1 MTLSQRD
8 PKNENFSKT
17 APSEA
22 KRCSSREKPRYLPEQ
37 SSPKNLKKRAKSNDA
52 RARQKIRA
60 NSNNRDLL
68 SSKNLHA
75 KNQAHSQKPQSVSKS
90 TVKVSKSLPLPK
102 SRSEEIIFNERR
114 AAKLRVNIERKAKH
128 RNAQAGRNKRIP
140 AKVDGQTGKGVG
152 IADRIKGLENA
163 GKPKDFMDE
172 VRDSIDP
179 RPPLFTSQ
187 FLASDLADIEQIEEK
202 RQMEAAIGKL
212 SLPREINLLVIM
224 QRAATYGGHKSA

>member
-8 PKNENFSKT
+8 PKNENFSRT

-22 KRCSSREKPRYLPEQ
+22 KRCSSREKPRSLPEQ
-37 SSPKNLKKRAKSNDA
+37 SSPKNLKKSAKSNDA

-60 NSNNRDLL
+60 NSNNRDLT
-68 SSKNLHA
+68 SSKKLRA
-75 KNQAHSQKPQSVSKS
+75 KNQAHSQKPQSVSKP
-90 TVKVSKSLPLPK
+90 TANASKSLPLPK

>member
-1 MTLSQRD
+1 MTPSQRD
-8 PKNENFSKT
+8 PKNKSELLSQP
-17 APSEA
+17 APS
-22 KRCSSREKPRYLPEQ
+22 KSRRRSSRENPKYLPEQ
-37 SSPKNLKKRAKSNDA
+37 SSPKNLKKRTKSNDA
-52 RARQKIRA
+52 RARQKIYA
-60 NSNNRDLL
+60 NSKNRDLL
-68 SSKNLHA
+68 SPKNPQA
-75 KNQAHSQKPQSVSKS
+75 KVQAHSKKPQSVSKPI
-90 TVKVSKSLPLPK
+90 VRVSKSLPLPR
-102 SRSEEIIFNERR
+102 SRSEEKSFNEKR
-114 AAKLRVNIERKAKH
+114 AAKLRVNIERKVKH
-128 RNAQAGRNKRIP
+128 RNAQTGRNKRIP

-212 SLPREINLLVIM
+212 SRQE
-224 QRAATYGGHKSA
+224 R